1 MEYRT
6 IIVTVSVSFVIP
18 SKNRPKG
25 IREAVVSVLKGL
37 PRDGEIVVVDDGSQ
51 QPIRNV
57 LADIKDNRLK
67 CFENPGPNGPSAAR
81 NYGVSLAQSDLIMFL
96 DDDDLLVED
105 YCVRVVARLKN
116 LPSDCSFGFS
126 TSYILE
132 PNSSLRLVQSASPEG
147 VLGGETPLKFR
158 QAGLGMGCWVKRA
171 VFEAVGGLD
180 QAIDVNEDTEFSIR
194 LAANGHRCYFD
205 RTPGVVLV
213 HDSVR
218 QKGEKPSIT
227 KAVGAKKRFKGFEY
241 ILSKHR
247 VYLLDHLKFRRK
259 MYFKALKYRCRAG
272 IVHGWFSFSMQH
284 RPFSDVLLIGVLGML
299 WLGPSALIKVIRKN
313 E

>member
-1 MEYRT
+1 M
-6 IIVTVSVSFVIP
+6 TVSVSFVIP

-25 IREAVVSVLKGL
+25 IRQAVNSVLKGL
-37 PRDGEIVVVDDGSQ
+37 PSDGEIVVIDDGSEH
-51 QPIRNV
+51 PIRGII
-57 LADIKDNRLK
+57 ADFKDNRLK
-67 CFENPGPNGPSAAR
+67 YFENPGPHGPSAAR

-105 YCVRVVARLKN
+105 YCARVVARLKN

-132 PNSSLRLVQSASPEG
+132 PNSSMRLEQSAAPEG
-147 VLGGETPLKFR
+147 VLGEETQLKFR
-158 QAGLGMGCWVKRA
+158 QAGLGMGCWIKRA
-171 VFEAVGGLD
+171 AFDAVGGLD

-205 RTPGVVLV
+205 QTPGVVLV
-213 HDSVR
+213 HDPVR
-218 QKGEKPSIT
+218 QRGDKSSIT
-227 KAVGAKKRFKGFEY
+227 KAVGAKKRFEGFEY

-247 VYLLDHLKFRRK
+247 VYLLGHRKFRRK

-272 IVHGWFSFSMQH
+272 IVHGWFSFSMRH
-284 RPFSDVLLIGVLGML
+284 RPFSDVMLIGILGML
-299 WLGPSALIKVIRKN
+299 FLGLSALFKAIWKT